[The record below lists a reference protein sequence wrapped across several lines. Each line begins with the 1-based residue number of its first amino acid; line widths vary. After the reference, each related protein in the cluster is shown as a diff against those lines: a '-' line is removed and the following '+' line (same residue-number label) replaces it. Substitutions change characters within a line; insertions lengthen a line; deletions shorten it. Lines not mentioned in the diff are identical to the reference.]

1 MTKLEHDTGRSNAH
15 PGRRRK
21 GAALHPESMTRYLDR
36 RAFIRV
42 PVSGV
47 ARWQCENRT
56 GECQFVDISP
66 GGAALRFP
74 ARRAPSIGQC
84 VEVSVPLEDG
94 LTWRLPRD
102 ARVVRRTL
110 CDDGWHAVGLQ
121 FSPDDWSP

>member
-1 MTKLEHDTGRSNAH
+1 MAKLERDTTQSNAR
-15 PGRRRK
+15 PARRRK
-21 GAALHPESMTRYLDR
+21 DAAPRPESMTRYLDR

-42 PVSGV
+42 PVSGT

-74 ARRAPSIGQC
+74 ARRSPSIGQC
-84 VEVSVPLEDG
+84 VEVSVPLGDG

-102 ARVVRRTL
+102 ARVVRRTPS
-110 CDDGWHAVGLQ
+110 DDGWHAIGLQ
-121 FSPDDWSP
+121 FSPDNWNP